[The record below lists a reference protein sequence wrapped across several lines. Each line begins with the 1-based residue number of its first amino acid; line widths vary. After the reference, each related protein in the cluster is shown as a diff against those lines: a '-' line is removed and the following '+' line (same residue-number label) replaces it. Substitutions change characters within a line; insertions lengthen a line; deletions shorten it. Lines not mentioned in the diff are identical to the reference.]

1 MKGGK
6 HKKKKEKRKK
16 RKEIYS
22 LETDGAQFLCFSF
35 AKCDGIN

>member
-6 HKKKKEKRKK
+6 HKKKKEKRK
-16 RKEIYS
+16 EICS
-22 LETDGAQFLCFSF
+22 LETDGAQFLCFPF